1 MSTPSQEDYLEAI
14 WVLTEQKGYA
24 RVTDLAEVL
33 KISPASVSKMV
44 RRLHDAGLLT
54 YERYRGF
61 SFTPKG
67 RRRGRLLYARHQLL
81 ERLLTLLQ
89 MGPPQEVH
97 RIVEGIEHHF
107 DASHLEQIEG
117 LVSYIDAHP
126 DWWDCFLTGSHA
138 QASAPKDL
146 SDS

>member
-1 MSTPSQEDYLEAI
+1 
-14 WVLTEQKGYA
+14 
-24 RVTDLAEVL
+24 
-33 KISPASVSKMV
+33 
-44 RRLHDAGLLT
+44 
-54 YERYRGF
+54 
-61 SFTPKG
+61 
-67 RRRGRLLYARHQLL
+67 
-81 ERLLTLLQ
+81 
-89 MGPPQEVH
+89 VH

-138 QASAPKDL
+138 PASAPKDL